1 MNLGSVSETCLI
13 KLSSRHQETTAVTL
27 ILQPSQKQRRR
38 RVEMGMKSL
47 SSFTAPV
54 TRRKMMVEICL
65 QFPPPLQWS
74 QSSLTGSVTQHCWS
88 KSHLFYFDFWGKF
101 MWNILFI
108 CSAETIST
116 SRTLRGSPASISRAG
131 GRTKEDD
138 FIMPTSWTTLQTNW

>member
-1 MNLGSVSETCLI
+1 MNLGSVSETNLI

-27 ILQPSQKQRRR
+27 ILQPSQKQRGR

-54 TRRKMMVEICL
+54 TRRMMIVVEICL

-88 KSHLFYFDFWGKF
+88 KSHLF
-101 MWNILFI
+101 LFSTFGANS
-108 CSAETIST
+108 CEISC
-116 SRTLRGSPASISRAG
+116 LFVLQKLFPPPVLWEEALHLYQELVAG
-131 GRTKEDD
+131 PKK
-138 FIMPTSWTTLQTNW
+138 TTL